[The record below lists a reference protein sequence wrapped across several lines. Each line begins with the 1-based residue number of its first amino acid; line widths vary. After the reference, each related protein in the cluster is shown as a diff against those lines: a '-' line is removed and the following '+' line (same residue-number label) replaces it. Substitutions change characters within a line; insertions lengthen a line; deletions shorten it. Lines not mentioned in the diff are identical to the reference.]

1 MIAGLVKRT
10 RGNTHTPSKENEMAK
25 KIKKGKKLA
34 KTTTLKKA
42 AAVY

>member
-10 RGNTHTPSKENEMAK
+10 RGKIPSKENEMAK

-34 KTTTLKKA
+34 KTTTLKKTQ
-42 AAVY
+42 VY